1 MKFDY
6 IIGNP
11 PYQESDGG
19 AGVSATPV
27 YNKFIEAAK
36 SLDPDVVSM
45 IIPAK
50 WYSGGK
56 GLDDFRREMLNDSRI
71 SRLVDYTD
79 SKECFPGVDVAGGVC
94 YFVWDK
100 NHEGACKYTNNYNG
114 TETTVLRDLGE
125 YDTFI
130 RYPLAE
136 RIVNKVRGFNE
147 KTLDGT
153 VSSRKPFGLPTT
165 TKALESGDISIR
177 YNGGIGPYKRSEVPS
192 GTEMIDK
199 WKIIISRLTAEHAGQ
214 PDKNGQF
221 RILSTMEKLK
231 PGCICSETYLVA
243 GAFNTENEADNYA
256 GYLKTKFAR
265 FLIAQKAMTQQ
276 VSKAVF
282 GFVPE
287 QNYTENITDTYLY
300 NKYKLDSEEI
310 GFIEKLI
317 KEMV

>member
-1 MKFDY
+1 MKFSC

-36 SLDPDVVSM
+36 DLEPEVVSM

-56 GLDDFRREMLNDSRI
+56 GLDDFRKDMLTDDRI
-71 SRLVDYTD
+71 SRLVDYTNSAD
-79 SKECFPGVDVAGGVC
+79 LFPGVDVAGGIC
-94 YFVWDK
+94 YFLWDK
-100 NHEGACKYTNNYNG
+100 NHSGECKYTNNYAG
-114 TETTVLRDLGE
+114 EETTVYRNLSE

-130 RYPLAE
+130 RYPIAE
-136 RIVNKVRGFNE
+136 KIVSKVLKYKE
-147 KTLDGT
+147 PTLDT
-153 VSSRKPFGLPTT
+153 VVSSRKPFGLPTT
-165 TKALESGDISIR
+165 EKALDSGDIFIR
-177 YNGGIGPYKRSEVPS
+177 YNGGTGPYDSKRVSV
-192 GTEMIDK
+192 GIDMINK

-221 RILSTMEKLK
+221 RILSTMELLK
-231 PGCICSETYLVA
+231 PKYICSETYLVA
-243 GAFNTENEADNYA
+243 GAFDTKQEAENYET
-256 GYLKTKFAR
+256 YLKTKFVR

-282 GFVPE
+282 GFVPV
-287 QNYTENITDTYLY
+287 QDFSHKITNEDCYR
-300 NKYKLDSEEI
+300 KYQLEKEEI
-310 GFIEKLI
+310 AFIEKLI
-317 KEMV
+317 KEMA